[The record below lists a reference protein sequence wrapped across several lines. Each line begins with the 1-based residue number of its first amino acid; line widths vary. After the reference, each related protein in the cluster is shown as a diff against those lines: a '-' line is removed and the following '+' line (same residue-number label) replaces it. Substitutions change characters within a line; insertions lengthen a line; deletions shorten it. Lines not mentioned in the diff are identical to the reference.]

1 MAKFFIDRPVFAW
14 VIAIVLMMAGAL
26 SILKLPVSQYP
37 NIAPPAIGIAVTYP
51 GASAQTVQDTVVQV
65 IEQQMNGLD
74 GLEYISSESNS
85 DGSMSITLTFRQGT
99 NPDTAQVQVQN
110 KLSLAQP
117 LLPQEVQQQGIRVT
131 KATKNFLI
139 VAGFVSTDGTMTKDD
154 LADYVASYVQ
164 DPISR
169 TQGVGDF
176 QLFGSQYAMR
186 IWLDPAKLVN
196 YGLTTVDVVDA
207 IKEQNVQVSSG
218 QLGGLPAVRGQQLNA
233 TIIGPSRLERPEDF
247 GRILLKVNTDGSQV
261 RLANV
266 ARIELGGQT
275 YAIDSYYNGKPASG
289 LAIKLAPGANAL
301 DTAQAVRDTIN
312 NLKPYFPPGMDVV
325 YPYDTTPFVSL
336 SIEEVFKTLVEAI
349 ILVFLV
355 MYLFLQNF
363 RATLIPT
370 LAVPVV
376 LLGTFGV
383 LAAFG
388 YSINTLTMFG
398 MVLAIGLLVD
408 NAIVVVEN
416 VERVMAE
423 EGLTPKQA
431 TRKSMTQITG
441 ALIGIAMV
449 LGVVVGYFCN
459 KYAQNAQEAKD
470 IASYFSL
477 ITDIFL
483 RMIKMIIAPLVF
495 ATLVSGLA
503 SMSDA
508 SAVGRIGLRAMF
520 WFIAASAIS
529 LLLGLALVNIFQ
541 PGAHLNLAL
550 PDAAATAGLK
560 TGDFTLKAFIAHV
573 FPKSIAEAM
582 ANNEILQILV
592 FSLFFGAALSFIR
605 GKGHNTIYNMI
616 DELAKIMF
624 RVTDY
629 VMRFAP
635 LGVFA
640 AMAAAITTEGLGVL
654 VSYGKLIGEFYLG
667 LALLWTILFAVGYL
681 FLGKSTFRLGGL
693 IKEPTLLAF
702 STASSE
708 SAYPKTIEALERF
721 GVSKRIS
728 GFVLPLGYSFNL
740 DGSMMYQSFAVLFI
754 AQAYNIEMS
763 FSQQLTL
770 LLVLMVTSKGMAGVA
785 RASLVVVA
793 ATLPMFHLPEAGLL
807 LIMGIDQFFDM
818 GRTATNVVGNS
829 LATAVIA
836 KMEGNEEDLAPKAES
851 APATQTATRDA

>member
-1 MAKFFIDRPVFAW
+1 MNTK
-14 VIAIVLMMAGAL
+14 
-26 SILKLPVSQYP
+26 KL
-37 NIAPPAIGIAVTYP
+37 
-51 GASAQTVQDTVVQV
+51 
-65 IEQQMNGLD
+65 
-74 GLEYISSESNS
+74 
-85 DGSMSITLTFRQGT
+85 
-99 NPDTAQVQVQN
+99 
-110 KLSLAQP
+110 
-117 LLPQEVQQQGIRVT
+117 
-131 KATKNFLI
+131 
-139 VAGFVSTDGTMTKDD
+139 
-154 LADYVASYVQ
+154 
-164 DPISR
+164 
-169 TQGVGDF
+169 
-176 QLFGSQYAMR
+176 
-186 IWLDPAKLVN
+186 
-196 YGLTTVDVVDA
+196 
-207 IKEQNVQVSSG
+207 
-218 QLGGLPAVRGQQLNA
+218 
-233 TIIGPSRLERPEDF
+233 
-247 GRILLKVNTDGSQV
+247 
-261 RLANV
+261 
-266 ARIELGGQT
+266 
-275 YAIDSYYNGKPASG
+275 
-289 LAIKLAPGANAL
+289 
-301 DTAQAVRDTIN
+301 
-312 NLKPYFPPGMDVV
+312 
-325 YPYDTTPFVSL
+325 
-336 SIEEVFKTLVEAI
+336 
-349 ILVFLV
+349 
-355 MYLFLQNF
+355 
-363 RATLIPT
+363 
-370 LAVPVV
+370 
-376 LLGTFGV
+376 
-383 LAAFG
+383 
-388 YSINTLTMFG
+388 
-398 MVLAIGLLVD
+398 
-408 NAIVVVEN
+408 
-416 VERVMAE
+416 
-423 EGLTPKQA
+423 
-431 TRKSMTQITG
+431 TRY
-441 ALIGIAMV
+441 IGIAMV
-449 LGVVVGYFCN
+449 LGIVVGYLCN
-459 KYAQNAQEAKD
+459 QTAHDAKD
-470 IASYFSL
+470 AAQIASYFSL

-508 SAVGRIGLRAMF
+508 NAVGRIGLRAMV

-529 LLLGLALVNIFQ
+529 LLLGLLLVNIFQ
-541 PGAHLNLAL
+541 PGAHMNLAI
-550 PDAAATAGLK
+550 PDAGITSGLK

-605 GKGHNTIYNMI
+605 SKGHNTIYNMI

-667 LALLWTILFAVGYL
+667 LALLWGILFGVGYL
-681 FLGKSTFRLGGL
+681 FLGKSTRRLGGL

-763 FSQQLTL
+763 FAQQLTL

-836 KMEGNEEDLAPKAES
+836 KLEDDRGDQPEG
-851 APATQTATRDA
+851 APADDARAATGKPANQS

>member
-1 MAKFFIDRPVFAW
+1 MPAGKAYPADRSGPCFPF
-14 VIAIVLMMAGAL
+14 
-26 SILKLPVSQYP
+26 LK
-37 NIAPPAIGIAVTYP
+37 
-51 GASAQTVQDTVVQV
+51 
-65 IEQQMNGLD
+65 MN
-74 GLEYISSESNS
+74 
-85 DGSMSITLTFRQGT
+85 TKKLTR
-99 NPDTAQVQVQN
+99 
-110 KLSLAQP
+110 
-117 LLPQEVQQQGIRVT
+117 
-131 KATKNFLI
+131 
-139 VAGFVSTDGTMTKDD
+139 
-154 LADYVASYVQ
+154 Y
-164 DPISR
+164 
-169 TQGVGDF
+169 
-176 QLFGSQYAMR
+176 
-186 IWLDPAKLVN
+186 
-196 YGLTTVDVVDA
+196 
-207 IKEQNVQVSSG
+207 
-218 QLGGLPAVRGQQLNA
+218 
-233 TIIGPSRLERPEDF
+233 
-247 GRILLKVNTDGSQV
+247 
-261 RLANV
+261 
-266 ARIELGGQT
+266 
-275 YAIDSYYNGKPASG
+275 
-289 LAIKLAPGANAL
+289 
-301 DTAQAVRDTIN
+301 
-312 NLKPYFPPGMDVV
+312 
-325 YPYDTTPFVSL
+325 
-336 SIEEVFKTLVEAI
+336 
-349 ILVFLV
+349 
-355 MYLFLQNF
+355 
-363 RATLIPT
+363 
-370 LAVPVV
+370 
-376 LLGTFGV
+376 
-383 LAAFG
+383 
-388 YSINTLTMFG
+388 
-398 MVLAIGLLVD
+398 
-408 NAIVVVEN
+408 
-416 VERVMAE
+416 
-423 EGLTPKQA
+423 
-431 TRKSMTQITG
+431 
-441 ALIGIAMV
+441 IGIAMV

-459 KYAQNAQEAKD
+459 KYAQNAQEAKE

-592 FSLFFGAALSFIR
+592 FSLFFGAALSFVR

-667 LALLWTILFAVGYL
+667 LALLWAILFGVGYL
-681 FLGKSTFRLGGL
+681 FLGRSTFRLGGL

-754 AQAYNIEMS
+754 AQAYNIE
-763 FSQQLTL
+763 
-770 LLVLMVTSKGMAGVA
+770 
-785 RASLVVVA
+785 
-793 ATLPMFHLPEAGLL
+793 
-807 LIMGIDQFFDM
+807 
-818 GRTATNVVGNS
+818 
-829 LATAVIA
+829 
-836 KMEGNEEDLAPKAES
+836 
-851 APATQTATRDA
+851 

>member
-1 MAKFFIDRPVFAW
+1 MNTK
-14 VIAIVLMMAGAL
+14 
-26 SILKLPVSQYP
+26 KL
-37 NIAPPAIGIAVTYP
+37 T
-51 GASAQTVQDTVVQV
+51 
-65 IEQQMNGLD
+65 
-74 GLEYISSESNS
+74 
-85 DGSMSITLTFRQGT
+85 
-99 NPDTAQVQVQN
+99 
-110 KLSLAQP
+110 
-117 LLPQEVQQQGIRVT
+117 
-131 KATKNFLI
+131 
-139 VAGFVSTDGTMTKDD
+139 
-154 LADYVASYVQ
+154 
-164 DPISR
+164 
-169 TQGVGDF
+169 
-176 QLFGSQYAMR
+176 
-186 IWLDPAKLVN
+186 
-196 YGLTTVDVVDA
+196 
-207 IKEQNVQVSSG
+207 
-218 QLGGLPAVRGQQLNA
+218 
-233 TIIGPSRLERPEDF
+233 
-247 GRILLKVNTDGSQV
+247 
-261 RLANV
+261 
-266 ARIELGGQT
+266 
-275 YAIDSYYNGKPASG
+275 
-289 LAIKLAPGANAL
+289 
-301 DTAQAVRDTIN
+301 
-312 NLKPYFPPGMDVV
+312 
-325 YPYDTTPFVSL
+325 
-336 SIEEVFKTLVEAI
+336 
-349 ILVFLV
+349 
-355 MYLFLQNF
+355 
-363 RATLIPT
+363 RA
-370 LAVPVV
+370 
-376 LLGTFGV
+376 
-383 LAAFG
+383 
-388 YSINTLTMFG
+388 
-398 MVLAIGLLVD
+398 
-408 NAIVVVEN
+408 
-416 VERVMAE
+416 
-423 EGLTPKQA
+423 
-431 TRKSMTQITG
+431 
-441 ALIGIAMV
+441 IGIAMV
-449 LGVVVGYFCN
+449 LGVLVGYLCN
-459 KYAQNAQEAKD
+459 KTAQDATEAAH

-477 ITDIFL
+477 VTDIFL

-508 SAVGRIGLRAMF
+508 NAVGRIGLRAMV
-520 WFIAASAIS
+520 WFIAASAVS
-529 LLLGLALVNIFQ
+529 LLLGLLLVNLFQ
-541 PGAHLNLAL
+541 PGAHMNLAI
-550 PDAAATAGLK
+550 PDAGFTSGLK

-605 GKGHNTIYNMI
+605 GKGHNTIYTLI

-667 LALLWTILFAVGYL
+667 LALLWAILFGVGYL
-681 FLGKSTFRLGGL
+681 FLGKSTRRLGGL

-763 FSQQLTL
+763 FAQQLTL

-836 KMEGNEEDLAPKAES
+836 KLEDKREGNPGDAAAD
-851 APATQTATRDA
+851 APARPATGTPAVVRENQG

>member
-1 MAKFFIDRPVFAW
+1 MNTK
-14 VIAIVLMMAGAL
+14 
-26 SILKLPVSQYP
+26 KL
-37 NIAPPAIGIAVTYP
+37 
-51 GASAQTVQDTVVQV
+51 
-65 IEQQMNGLD
+65 
-74 GLEYISSESNS
+74 
-85 DGSMSITLTFRQGT
+85 
-99 NPDTAQVQVQN
+99 
-110 KLSLAQP
+110 
-117 LLPQEVQQQGIRVT
+117 
-131 KATKNFLI
+131 
-139 VAGFVSTDGTMTKDD
+139 
-154 LADYVASYVQ
+154 
-164 DPISR
+164 
-169 TQGVGDF
+169 
-176 QLFGSQYAMR
+176 
-186 IWLDPAKLVN
+186 
-196 YGLTTVDVVDA
+196 
-207 IKEQNVQVSSG
+207 
-218 QLGGLPAVRGQQLNA
+218 
-233 TIIGPSRLERPEDF
+233 
-247 GRILLKVNTDGSQV
+247 
-261 RLANV
+261 
-266 ARIELGGQT
+266 
-275 YAIDSYYNGKPASG
+275 
-289 LAIKLAPGANAL
+289 
-301 DTAQAVRDTIN
+301 
-312 NLKPYFPPGMDVV
+312 
-325 YPYDTTPFVSL
+325 
-336 SIEEVFKTLVEAI
+336 
-349 ILVFLV
+349 
-355 MYLFLQNF
+355 
-363 RATLIPT
+363 
-370 LAVPVV
+370 
-376 LLGTFGV
+376 
-383 LAAFG
+383 
-388 YSINTLTMFG
+388 
-398 MVLAIGLLVD
+398 
-408 NAIVVVEN
+408 
-416 VERVMAE
+416 
-423 EGLTPKQA
+423 
-431 TRKSMTQITG
+431 TRY
-441 ALIGIAMV
+441 IGIAMV
-449 LGVVVGYFCN
+449 LGIVVGYVCN
-459 KYAQNAQEAKD
+459 KFAQTPEEAKQ

-495 ATLVSGLA
+495 ATLVTGLA

-508 SAVGRIGLRAMF
+508 SAVGRIGMRAMI

-541 PGAHLNLAL
+541 PGAHMNLAI
-550 PDAAATAGLK
+550 PDAGITSGLK

-667 LALLWTILFAVGYL
+667 LALLWAILFGVGYL

-708 SAYPKTIEALERF
+708 SAYPKTIEALSRF

-763 FSQQLTL
+763 FTQQLTL

-836 KMEGNEEDLAPKAES
+836 KLEGKEEGSGEGIEEGTADAASAQAPGGAQPS
-851 APATQTATRDA
+851 RPASQNA